1 MAMWL
6 TIRSGEQRGLVAAVD
21 GKPFLLGRG
30 EECDL
35 TLEDAKVSRRHAQ
48 LEPLDDGRVMLRDL
62 ASSNGTY
69 VNGERVESMVLSG
82 REQLQL
88 GDTVLVSAS
97 EAPAPSRGSTVLG
110 ALSGVLAGETPSAVY
125 RVLLR
130 RSRRAT
136 ALALLAFLAAVIFA
150 ALFASG
156 VVRPGA
162 SSPIERVVSEAAR
175 GTLRIQALRGG
186 VPTDSGTGWVLDRQ
200 RGLIVTNAHVINGG
214 DSFQAGQGTDLQPA
228 TIVGVA
234 PCDDLAVLRIRDA
247 GSLRALPL
255 GSQSTLRLGQTVVA
269 VGYPINASQEPS
281 LTSTTGVISVVR
293 SSYRE
298 PARDVP
304 RYPNVIQTDAP
315 INPGNSGG
323 PLLDLTGKLV
333 GVVSAAR
340 TLSADGRIIQG
351 QSYAIGVDRV
361 KTITAILR
369 RGQSIGWSGASFDY
383 VTPSE
388 LRRRQQPPGLL
399 VSGAVPGTAAS
410 GKLPAGALLVAVNG
424 MPVSS
429 LASYCDALAGIPSG
443 AKATFSVRDR
453 GVAAVRTLTL
463 ALK

>member
-48 LEPLDDGRVMLRDL
+48 LEPLDDGRIMLRDL
-62 ASSNGTY
+62 GSSNGTY
-69 VNGERVESMVLSG
+69 VNGKRVETMVLSG

-97 EAPAPSRGSTVLG
+97 EAPGPSRGSTVLG
-110 ALSGVLAGETPSAVY
+110 ALSGVFAGERPSAVY
-125 RVLLR
+125 RLLLR

-136 ALALLAFLAAVIFA
+136 WLAVLAVLAAILFA
-150 ALFASG
+150 ALFGSG
-156 VVRPGA
+156 VVRPGT
-162 SSPIERVVSEAAR
+162 SSPIERVVREAAR
-175 GTLRIQALRGG
+175 GTLRVQALRGG
-186 VPTDSGTGWVLDRQ
+186 APADSGTGWVLDRQ
-200 RGLIVTNAHVINGG
+200 GGLIVTNAHVVNGG
-214 DSFQAGQGTDLQPA
+214 DSFEAGQGADLQPA

-247 GSLRALPL
+247 KGLTALQL
-255 GSQSTLRLGQTVVA
+255 GSQSTLKLGQTVVA
-269 VGYPINASQEPS
+269 VGYPVNASQEAS

-298 PARDVP
+298 PALDVP
-304 RYPNVIQTDAP
+304 RYPDVIQTDAP

-323 PLLDLTGKLV
+323 PLLDLSGKVV
-333 GVVSAAR
+333 GVASAAR

-351 QSYAIGVDRV
+351 QNYAIGVDRV
-361 KTITAILR
+361 KAVTTVLR
-369 RGQSIGWSGASFDY
+369 RGRSVSWTGASFDY
-383 VTPSE
+383 FAASE
-388 LRRRQQPPGLL
+388 LRRRRLPPGLL
-399 VSGAVPGTAAS
+399 VSGVVPGTPAA
-410 GKLPAGALLVAVNG
+410 GKLRPGVLLVAANG

-429 LASYCDALAGIPSG
+429 LAGYCDALAGIPRG
-443 AKATFSVRDR
+443 ATASFSVREPS
-453 GVAAVRTLTL
+453 ATALRTLTL
-463 ALK
+463 ALG